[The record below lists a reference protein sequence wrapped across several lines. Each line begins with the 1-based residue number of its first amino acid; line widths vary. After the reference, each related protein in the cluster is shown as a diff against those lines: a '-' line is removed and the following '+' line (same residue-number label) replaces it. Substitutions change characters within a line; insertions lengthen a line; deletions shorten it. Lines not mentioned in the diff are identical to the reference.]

1 MLLPWLLQMLL
12 RLLLVHLIYCVLVG
26 HKMYSH
32 FNPLERLKMHTEE
45 PSSSSSNALHD
56 GPAAEENVLVVV
68 APAVSLHHHN
78 QVSLIFL
85 FSLSAAVQHFF
96 VVIATPIFI

>member
-45 PSSSSSNALHD
+45 PSSSSNALHD
-56 GPAAEENVLVVV
+56 GPAAPAEENVVVGW
-68 APAVSLHHHN
+68 
-78 QVSLIFL
+78 
-85 FSLSAAVQHFF
+85 
-96 VVIATPIFI
+96 